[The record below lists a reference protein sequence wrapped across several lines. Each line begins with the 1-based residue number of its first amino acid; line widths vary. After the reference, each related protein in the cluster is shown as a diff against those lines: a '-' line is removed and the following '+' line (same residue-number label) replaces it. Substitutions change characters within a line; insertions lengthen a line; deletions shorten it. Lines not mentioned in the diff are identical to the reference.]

1 MLFMIQ
7 LFCQRYP
14 LAPNLLPS
22 ILQLCRT
29 FCLSPKRPCFL
40 LLLGISTFWYLP
52 QTIPT
57 YSPFLLILW
66 DFAITSSRMSSWIL
80 QSWISGNGVSHR
92 QSVSSLV
99 LQADDSLL
107 LQGVIKEEAQSHS
120 IPTIFFSLCRIEQ
133 TVQYLELS
141 ASRTMSNRGLWL

>member
-1 MLFMIQ
+1 MLFMIW
-7 LFCQRYP
+7 LFFFFFFCQFYL

-29 FCLSPKRPCFL
+29 FCLSPKWPCFL
-40 LLLGISTFWYLP
+40 LPPGISTFWYLP

-66 DFAITSSRMSSWIL
+66 DFAITSSRKSSWIF

-92 QSVSSLV
+92 QCFFSCSPSWRVSPPLGGNKRGSTEP
-99 LQADDSLL
+99 QYSYY
-107 LQGVIKEEAQSHS
+107 
-120 IPTIFFSLCRIEQ
+120 IFFSLQNRVDCSVPWTFQNHEQ
-133 TVQYLELS
+133 
-141 ASRTMSNRGLWL
+141 